1 MLPDDDETLQK
12 AFASTTKETIEED
25 EGDLEKKKADST
37 TTRRAATGTD
47 DALATVNELVTLR
60 LDLEDDYND
69 ALVC

>member
-37 TTRRAATGTD
+37 TTRHAATGTMMHWQPSMS
-47 DALATVNELVTLR
+47 
-60 LDLEDDYND
+60 
-69 ALVC
+69 